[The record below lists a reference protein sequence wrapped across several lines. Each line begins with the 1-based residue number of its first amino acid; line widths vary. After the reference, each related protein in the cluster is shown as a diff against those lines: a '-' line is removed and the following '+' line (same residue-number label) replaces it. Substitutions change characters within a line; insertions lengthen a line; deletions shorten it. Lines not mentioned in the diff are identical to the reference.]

1 MKHDEGLARRATE
14 GDPPASGRLAL
25 DERDHELVLAARG
38 GERKAFVEL
47 VDRYRGRVFA
57 LATAI
62 MGDPDGALQLT
73 KETFL
78 RAHKE
83 LPKLREPERFPAW
96 LSRLAYKAGRDARHQ
111 RLEDSETE
119 LAQDVAAKRPL
130 QTIAVDFAPGEPER
144 AMVDALLS
152 SLPER
157 VRVVLDLRFRED
169 LSYAEIA
176 ETLELKNEE
185 VRKLLVRG
193 LRHLRGKF
201 PTHLRNTR
209 K

>member
-1 MKHDEGLARRATE
+1 MDAKDQ
-14 GDPPASGRLAL
+14 
-25 DERDHELVLAARG
+25 ELVLAARG

-62 MGDPDGALQLT
+62 MGDSESALQLT

-83 LPKLREPERFPAW
+83 LPKLREPERFPSW

-119 LAQDVAAKRPL
+119 LAEDVAASPKRPL

-144 AMVDALLS
+144 AMVEALLAT
-152 SLPER
+152 LPER

-176 ETLELKNEE
+176 ETLELTTQD
-185 VRKLLVRG
+185 VRKLMVRG
-193 LRHLRGKF
+193 MRQLRGKL
-201 PTHLRNTR
+201 PANLRTTR
-209 K
+209 R